1 MKQCPNCGSNVADE
15 AGFCPFCG
23 MQFGQQANGAYQNM
37 QAPAAPA
44 AVQMNFD
51 HTGEYEAKDIAEHK
65 LFCMLFYLAGLV
77 GVIVGLL
84 ACKSSPYAMF
94 HIRQMVKIAVLN
106 ALVTLCA
113 LVLAWTV
120 IVPLAAAV
128 CYAVLYVVR
137 VICFV
142 QVCCGKAVEPVI
154 IRSMT
159 FLK

>member
-1 MKQCPNCGSNVADE
+1 MKTCPHCGNSITDE

-23 MQFGQQANGAYQNM
+23 MQFGSQQTGSAYCLQGGYMPGAVRMPY
-37 QAPAAPA
+37 
-44 AVQMNFD
+44 D
-51 HTGEYEAKDIAEHK
+51 HTAEYETQDVAQNK
-65 LFCMLFYLAGLV
+65 LFCMLFYLLGIV

-94 HIRQMVKIAVLN
+94 HIRQAVKIAVLT
-106 ALVTLCA
+106 AMISLCT
-113 LVLAWTV
+113 LVLSWTL
-120 IVPLAAAV
+120 IVPLAAIV
-128 CYAVLYVVR
+128 CYVVLVVVR

-154 IRSMT
+154 VRNIA